1 MKTPKQHGLTMKQ
14 LKAYKKI
21 SKGRRKQYWQGR
33 IEKLNLKIKN
43 CPLKDKC
50 SCRKTCLSNMA

>member
-1 MKTPKQHGLTMKQ
+1 MGLTMKQ

-21 SKGRRKQYWQGR
+21 SKDSKKKYWQGR

-43 CPLKDKC
+43 CTLKDRC
-50 SCRKTCLSNMA
+50 SCR

>member
-1 MKTPKQHGLTMKQ
+1 MKAPKSHGLTMRQ

-21 SKGRRKQYWQGR
+21 SKGSKKKNWQGR
-33 IEKLNLKIKN
+33 IEKLNIKIQN

-50 SCRKTCLSNMA
+50 SCR

>member
-1 MKTPKQHGLTMKQ
+1 MGLTMRQ

-21 SKGRRKQYWQGR
+21 SKGSKKKQYQDR

-43 CPLKDKC
+43 CTLKDKC
-50 SCRKTCLSNMA
+50 SCR

>member
-1 MKTPKQHGLTMKQ
+1 MSLTMRQ

-21 SKGRRKQYWQGR
+21 SKGNKKKYWQDR

-43 CPLKDKC
+43 CTLKDRC
-50 SCRKTCLSNMA
+50 SCR

>member
-1 MKTPKQHGLTMKQ
+1 MGLTMRQ

-21 SKGRRKQYWQGR
+21 SKGGKKKQYQGR

-43 CPLKDKC
+43 CTLKDRC
-50 SCRKTCLSNMA
+50 SCR